1 MSSVVRLTS
10 GGSIQVRTGVIQGI
24 GPTGPEGPAGPIGAD
39 GPVGPQGVQ
48 GVPGQFTNFLTKC
61 TATGQSLAI
70 NTDTN
75 VVWNTTTL
83 DELGARVGTTSI
95 KLAAIGD
102 YMFNVWIQFA
112 VCGTPPTT
120 GQRHLWVESS
130 TAGVTV
136 ARVALDAH
144 ATSNTHVSLTTVYR
158 STVVDESMR
167 IKVRN
172 EDGHAVSI
180 TGGNYTLTRVGAGLT
195 GPQGPQGVAGVPG
208 TTPWRGTWNAGTAYV
223 TGDLVHY
230 PTTGAA
236 YIRKTT
242 GTSATAPSADTTNWD
257 VFALRGLTGSA
268 GGPFSTYADLDNV

>member
-24 GPTGPEGPAGPIGAD
+24 GPTGPEGPAGDIGPE
-39 GPVGPQGVQ
+39 GPEGAQGVE
-48 GVPGQFTNFLTKC
+48 GPPGQFEYVLSKC
-61 TATGQSLAI
+61 TATGQSLVI
-70 NTDTN
+70 NTDSN
-75 VVWNTTTL
+75 IVWNAATH
-83 DELGARVGTTSI
+83 DELGARTNSTT
-95 KLAAIGD
+95 LTLVEVGD
-102 YMFNVWIQFA
+102 YMINVWIQFA
-112 VCGTPPTT
+112 VCGTPPST
-120 GQRHLWVESS
+120 GQRHVWVQSA
-130 TAGVTV
+130 TNGTL

-144 ATSNTHVSLTTVYR
+144 TTSNTHAHVTAVHR
-158 STVVDESMR
+158 STVANEVIN
-167 IKVRN
+167 IKARN

-180 TGGNYTLTRVGAGLT
+180 SGGNVTITKIGAGLT
-195 GPQGPQGVAGVPG
+195 GPEGPQGVAGVPG
-208 TTPWRGTWNAGTAYV
+208 TTPWRGTWSAGTAYV

-242 GTSATAPSADTTNWD
+242 GTSATAPSADATNWD